1 VKLKSKVAAG
11 VAGAAII
18 AGLGIGSATAAFAA
32 PAPAPATGA
41 PAAEQPGTEAPEAP
55 EAPGTPSD
63 GPGGHADTPGNVDH
77 QFNGQE

>member
-41 PAAEQPGTEAPEAP
+41 PAAEQPGTEAP
-55 EAPGTPSD
+55 GTPSD